1 MCLVNVIAND
11 YLDLKFLNLSL
22 FYLDELRKER
32 IKS

>member
-1 MCLVNVIAND
+1 MIAND